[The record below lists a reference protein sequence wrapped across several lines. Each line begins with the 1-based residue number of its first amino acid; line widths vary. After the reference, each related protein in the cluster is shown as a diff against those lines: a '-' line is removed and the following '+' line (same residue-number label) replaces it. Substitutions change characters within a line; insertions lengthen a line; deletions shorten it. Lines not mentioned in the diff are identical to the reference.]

1 MAGTACR
8 APKGKNDRASGVDS
22 TNCIHEGGAEK
33 MGNLVR
39 RIVRLVGVAGAL
51 CLAASAGIGG
61 GTTSAKAANA
71 TERAQAT
78 ASAQD
83 DVAHLKDIVPPASHP
98 MVEVGYH
105 MVNLWFA
112 AQKGNWPLAN
122 YYLGETRNRMKWE
135 VKLNPGPKGSD
146 GKPIDMESTFDG
158 IDKGSLTAVKDTIA
172 KKNAKEF
179 VAQYKNLLVDCYSCH
194 KNAGRPYL
202 RPMVPTAPGQSII
215 NPDPAATW
223 PQ

>member
-1 MAGTACR
+1 MKRAGKKGWGASIGLVCGMLMAAQL
-8 APKGKNDRASGVDS
+8 APH
-22 TNCIHEGGAEK
+22 T
-33 MGNLVR
+33 
-39 RIVRLVGVAGAL
+39 
-51 CLAASAGIGG
+51 LA
-61 GTTSAKAANA
+61 
-71 TERAQAT
+71 RAQGA
-78 ASAQD
+78 AQAQAPPAQE

-158 IDKGSLTAVKDTIA
+158 IDKGSLTAVKDAIA
-172 KKNAKEF
+172 KKNGKEF

-202 RPMVPTAPGQSII
+202 RPMVPLTPGQSII
-215 NPDPAATW
+215 NSDPAAAW